1 MTKVRALLLSLAA
14 VGVSLMGACTGDQGR
29 LSKAEY
35 EEKVRAVYAE
45 VQEAFQR
52 TNVASLDERADRVED
67 AQAELREAAS
77 ALESREPPEDAEAA
91 NLQIAQG
98 MRAYADDLELLREA
112 AERGDEGAVEAFNA
126 RIGQNRSVKLIAEA
140 AESLKFKGY
149 DLGQI
154 AEE

>member
-14 VGVSLMGACTGDQGR
+14 VGVSLVGACTGDEGR

-35 EEKVRAVYAE
+35 EEKVQAVYTE

-52 TNVASLDERADRVED
+52 TNVPSLDERADRVED
-67 AQAELREAAS
+67 AQAQLREAAS
-77 ALESREPPEDAEAA
+77 ALESRDPPEDAEAENA
-91 NLQIAQG
+91 QIAQG
-98 MRAYADDLELLREA
+98 MRAYAEDLDPLREA
-112 AERGDEGAVEAFNA
+112 AKRGDERAVEDFNA